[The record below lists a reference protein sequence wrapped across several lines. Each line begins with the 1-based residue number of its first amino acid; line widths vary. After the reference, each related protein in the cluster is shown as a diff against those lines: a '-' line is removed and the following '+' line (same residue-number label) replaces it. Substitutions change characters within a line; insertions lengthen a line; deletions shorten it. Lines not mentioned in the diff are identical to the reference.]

1 MKTDLKE
8 STYNIDKI
16 LDKRKKNGHIEYLI
30 KWIGY
35 TNEDNTWESRD
46 NLIEDGAKDLLDAYD
61 KETKKKNKIF
71 TSKKMLLEI
80 NCCENKIDKRP

>member
-61 KETKKKNKIF
+61 KETKKKIKYLPQ
-71 TSKKMLLEI
+71 KK
-80 NCCENKIDKRP
+80 CCLK